1 MSDPKTISLA
11 DLDAVSASDTP
22 FEFEFIKADGT
33 GSGVFLSVLGSQSEK
48 VTSEVN
54 KLVNARRKQQAQAEA
69 VKSRSASAADFT
81 PIESDLEF
89 GHKLTAVRLVGWR
102 GISDE
107 FSPANAFRLI
117 SRNTAIAEQVTAASN
132 DIGNFTPASSKA

>member
-1 MSDPKTISLA
+1 MTKLLSLA

-22 FEFEFIKADGT
+22 FEFEYILPDGT
-33 GSGVFLSVLGSQSEK
+33 GSGVFLQVLGSQSEK
-48 VTSEVN
+48 VTTEVN

-69 VKSRSASAADFT
+69 VKGRSPAGADFV

-89 GHKLTAVRLVGWR
+89 GHKLTAVRLFGWR
-102 GISDE
+102 GIGDTFTPE
-107 FSPANAFRLI
+107 NALRLV
-117 SRNTAIAEQVTAASN
+117 SRNSAIAEQITAASN